1 MPQASSIVT
10 LPSAFEIPFKVQP
23 QVSRHDCLLACVA
36 TLTGKTLD
44 EVWAVGHKIG
54 LPKIGQ
60 YYVTEA
66 HVAAL
71 LMQLGGLVSTVWKE
85 FHSFDALPA
94 VCLLWVD
101 ADPKDLEETTGR
113 TVIFHHVKGVEGK
126 YASFSYG
133 LDPYCASD
141 PATHVVADVKRFK
154 PTAYIE
160 VTQKPATGKRK

>member
-1 MPQASSIVT
+1 MSQASATKT
-10 LPSAFEIPFKVQP
+10 LPPDFVTPFKVQP
-23 QVSRHDCLLACVA
+23 QASRHDCLLAAVA

-44 EVWAVGHKIG
+44 EVWVVGHKIG

-60 YYVTEA
+60 YYVTES

-85 FHSFDALPA
+85 FTSFDALPS

-101 ADPKDLEETTGR
+101 SDPKDLDETTGR

-126 YASFSYG
+126 YASFSYC
-133 LDPYCASD
+133 LDPYLAD
-141 PATHVVADVKRFK
+141 PATHVVVDPKRFK

-160 VTQKPATGKRK
+160 VTPKPVNGKRK